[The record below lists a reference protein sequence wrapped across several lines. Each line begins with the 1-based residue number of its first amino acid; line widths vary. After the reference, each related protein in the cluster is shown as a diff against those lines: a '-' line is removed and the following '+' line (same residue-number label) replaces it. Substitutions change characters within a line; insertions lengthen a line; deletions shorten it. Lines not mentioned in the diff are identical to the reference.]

1 LTETTRLNERNGD
14 NYALGFERGYIAGM
28 TFSMIVWVIVSFFS
42 SFYGKHEAAVKGVS
56 IALYIVV
63 FAKNLR

>member
-1 LTETTRLNERNGD
+1 
-14 NYALGFERGYIAGM
+14 M
-28 TFSMIVWVIVSFFS
+28 TFSMIVWIIVSFFS